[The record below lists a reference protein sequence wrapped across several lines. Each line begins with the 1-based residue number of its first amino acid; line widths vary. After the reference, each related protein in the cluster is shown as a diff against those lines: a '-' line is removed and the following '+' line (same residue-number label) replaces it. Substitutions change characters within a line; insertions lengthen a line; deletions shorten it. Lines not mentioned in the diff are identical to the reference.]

1 MAKYKFSE
9 SLSSGVHKMLKE
21 LVGEWEGTASTWF
34 EPGKLAD
41 ESSVH
46 GKISSILGGR
56 FILHEYKGSIEN
68 KPLEGLNIIG
78 FDCMTGK
85 YQSAWVDSFHM
96 GSAIMISEGKQG
108 NEKFD
113 VMGHYDTNEEGTEKW
128 GWRTELNIIDNNN
141 LTITSFNVMPTGEEA
156 RATEIIYKRK

>member
-9 SLSSGVHKMLKE
+9 SLSSGVHKELKE
-21 LVGEWEGTASTWF
+21 LAGEWQGTAKTWF
-34 EPGKLAD
+34 EPGILAD
-41 ESSVH
+41 ESPVS

-56 FILHEYKGSIEN
+56 FILHEYKGSIEG
-68 KPLEGLNIIG
+68 KTLEGVNIIG

-96 GSAIMISEGKQG
+96 GTAIMISEGKQG
-108 NEKFD
+108 IENLD

-128 GWRTELNIIDNNN
+128 GWRTELNIIDTNNII
-141 LTITSFNVMPTGEEA
+141 ITSYNVMPTGVEA
-156 RATEIIYKRK
+156 KATEIIYYRK